1 MKLKEHEREIYVSDI
16 SSVGIS
22 FSAAKNHSLEKILN
36 AFEQAERIN
45 KLMDE

>member
-1 MKLKEHEREIYVSDI
+1 MKLKKHERNIYVSDI

-22 FSAAKNHSLEKILN
+22 FSAAKNYPLKKILN

>member
-1 MKLKEHEREIYVSDI
+1 MKLKKHERNIYVSDI

-22 FSAAKNHSLEKILN
+22 FSAAKNYSLEKILN
-36 AFEQAERIN
+36 AFEQAESIN